1 MLITSPRKKV
11 DVRVSACDI
20 DQKSQIKYVGVLIDD
35 CLRWD
40 AQLQYISNKITK
52 NTGILSKLRYYVS
65 INTLK
70 QLYYTLIYPY
80 LNYGLMSW
88 GTACQAKLKKIK
100 NKP

>member
-20 DQKSQIKYVGVLIDD
+20 EQKSQIKYVGVLIDD

-88 GTACQAKLKKIK
+88 GTACQAKFKKIK